1 MVQDQILEKVR
12 LGCPVILL
20 DDRKEAEGDLF
31 CPAGKATSEVLQF
44 MIRQASGLLCLSMPR
59 NRLEEIGVPR
69 MTQGLELLADAFVP
83 EGQATLL
90 GAEYASWVHFLRSMR
105 GRLAD
110 TPFHFP
116 VDLARHDSGISVTE
130 RLETI
135 QALLHPEADID
146 WFTTPGH
153 LFTLGAHPNGL
164 EGRWGHTEASVDLCR
179 AAGLTPAGLL
189 CEIVGDDGTML
200 RGDELLEF
208 AGKAKID
215 ILSLGAI
222 SDLVSRQVA
231 ATVMNYEVRHG
242 QWNPHSQNPSRRRSA
257 LPSGEH
263 RGVTHRSGARSL
275 PEPGVARATP
285 DRRSGFDRQSGR
297 TAIAAAAADS

>member
-1 MVQDQILEKVR
+1 MDQDQILEKVR

-31 CPAGKATSEVLQF
+31 CAAEVATSEVLQF
-44 MIRQASGLLCLSMPR
+44 MIRQASGLLCMSMPR
-59 NRLEEIGVPR
+59 YRLEEIGIPR
-69 MTQGLELLADAFVP
+69 ITQGLEILASAFVP
-83 EGQATLL
+83 EGQAPLL
-90 GAEYASWVHFLRSMR
+90 DAEYACWVPFLRSMR

-116 VDLARHDSGISVTE
+116 LDLARHDSGISVME

-135 QALLHPEADID
+135 QALLDLEADID
-146 WFTTPGH
+146 QFTTPGH

-200 RGDELLEF
+200 RGDQLTEF
-208 AGKAKID
+208 AQENHVD
-215 ILSLGAI
+215 ILSL
-222 SDLVSRQVA
+222 
-231 ATVMNYEVRHG
+231 
-242 QWNPHSQNPSRRRSA
+242 
-257 LPSGEH
+257 
-263 RGVTHRSGARSL
+263 
-275 PEPGVARATP
+275 
-285 DRRSGFDRQSGR
+285 
-297 TAIAAAAADS
+297 TAIPDLLNRPAVAIGG